1 MGDYKDK
8 NGTSFVGDIL
18 RKLGKKETLSKVLT
32 IIGSGFTGN
41 WGSVID
47 VVTNSKE
54 MEGDDV
60 EVVLKEIERDIAAE
74 RDRTERW
81 KLDMNS
87 DSWMSKN
94 ARPIALYNM
103 LLMFDMIVIAALF
116 NRELRNE
123 IVILAIPDVY
133 ITLFTAAFL
142 TVLNGYF
149 VLRTIEKNKRGK

>member
-8 NGTSFVGDIL
+8 KGTSFVGDIL

-32 IIGSGFTGN
+32 IIGSGVTGN
-41 WGSVID
+41 WGSIID
-47 VVTNSKE
+47 VVKNSTE

-74 RDRTERW
+74 HERTERW

-103 LLMFDMIVIAALF
+103 LFIFDLVVIAALF

-149 VLRTIEKNKRGK
+149 VLRTIEKTKRGK